1 MHNTC
6 ICILMLRVKNT
17 IDPTGFPPLVGHI
30 FSCIGQNRVP
40 QRVQHSWTKPCKS
53 LSIGHRICILL
64 QEKPTLWSRIL
75 DVVVGPQGKEGTWM
89 ALKQRDSRF
98 VNQYGPLFEM
108 NLGPPMVL
116 SDVTYEQDP
125 KTGYCYRGQLVPMYE
140 KPVLKLG

>member
-1 MHNTC
+1 M
-6 ICILMLRVKNT
+6 
-17 IDPTGFPPLVGHI
+17 
-30 FSCIGQNRVP
+30 
-40 QRVQHSWTKPCKS
+40 
-53 LSIGHRICILL
+53 
-64 QEKPTLWSRIL
+64 
-75 DVVVGPQGKEGTWM
+75 VGPQGKEGTWM

-116 SDVTYEQDP
+116 TDVTYEQDP